1 MQIVRTADPKKTLVA
16 DMNVYFCRPRVHV
29 SEQCLNIFNVN
40 AILKQMAGKAVAAAM
55 TGYMFFNTGFYGT
68 FLEILID
75 TVLVKIRA
83 GP

>member
-1 MQIVRTADPKKTLVA
+1 
-16 DMNVYFCRPRVHV
+16 V

-40 AILKQMAGKAVAAAM
+40 TILKQMAGKAVAAAM

-75 TVLVKIRA
+75 TVLVSPPAVIGHKTATR
-83 GP
+83 GKTDR

>member
-55 TGYMFFNTGFYGT
+55 TGLTC
-68 FLEILID
+68 
-75 TVLVKIRA
+75 
-83 GP
+83 